1 LGLYNTFNS
10 WPEQMMWKCKIDAR
24 PRKMPHKH
32 THGQTNW
39 RSMWPALHRRKKPIK
54 FLVRNK
60 YAYFEMQRFAA
71 ELGYYQNIYEW
82 LIGDKI
88 GLIFLGN
95 LPVKDS
101 KI

>member
-1 LGLYNTFNS
+1 MPVHARCRTNTLT
-10 WPEQMMWKCKIDAR
+10 AR
-24 PRKMPHKH
+24 Q
-32 THGQTNW
+32 TGAACGQHCTGE
-39 RSMWPALHRRKKPIK
+39 KKPIK

-71 ELGYYQNIYEW
+71 ELGYYQNIYDW